1 MSENSSNVSNRGVL
15 SAGRA
20 FRLNQYRSNL
30 RQRRLPRRPKLFSI
44 IHDALLSGIPAGF
57 RNPDRLLPRA
67 RLSRPQE
74 LRFGHRF
81 QNGTRT
87 EKDMKRPVAMLF
99 ALSLVAL
106 TGCEA
111 MMMRHITS
119 RLKKNP
125 APDFELTALDGE
137 TVRLSELRGKPVLLS
152 FWAFG

>member
-1 MSENSSNVSNRGVL
+1 MF
-15 SAGRA
+15 SALAKAFGQISDPA
-20 FRLNQYRSNL
+20 FRR
-30 RQRRLPRRPKLFSI
+30 
-44 IHDALLSGIPAGF
+44 
-57 RNPDRLLPRA
+57 
-67 RLSRPQE
+67 
-74 LRFGHRF
+74 
-81 QNGTRT
+81 
-87 EKDMKRPVAMLF
+87 VF